1 MRILFR
7 TTILA
12 VCLAATIA
20 AGIASA
26 AIYVDGKSDVAAKAD
41 RLPVAERSVNDFT
54 IETRSND
61 TSVLTR
67 FVYPSGS

>member
-7 TTILA
+7 TTIVA
-12 VCLAATIA
+12 VSLAATIA

-26 AIYVDGKSDVAAKAD
+26 AIYIDGKSDVAAKAD
-41 RLPVAERSVNDFT
+41 RLAVAKKSVNDFT
-54 IETRSND
+54 IETRSGD

-67 FVYPSGS
+67 FVYPNGS